1 MSRRGFGTFAAV
13 LLGTMVV
20 VQAADSV
27 IRITPIMREK
37 KVLVSFELTD
47 AYDEAVRQ
55 SISSGLRTT
64 FSFDVAL
71 RVVAWV
77 DRTVATAVVST
88 SDQYDNLTRQH
99 RLTRTVDGRVEDA
112 MVTDDESV
120 AREWL
125 TTGSGWNCAIPR
137 SSMRPATTT
146 CASARAGR
154 RRVRRCLDGRRPSR
168 VRRSSATFLKDLPRL
183 TPKP

>member
-1 MSRRGFGTFAAV
+1 MSRRSLCCVAAV
-13 LLGTMVV
+13 LLGAAVV
-20 VQAADSV
+20 VHAADA
-27 IRITPIMREK
+27 IRITPIMSER

-47 AYDEAVRQ
+47 AYDEAIRQ

-112 MVTDDESV
+112 MVTDDELV

-125 TTGSGWNCAIPR
+125 TTWKRLQLCDTSKLD
-137 SSMRPATTT
+137 ATRDYYVRV
-146 CASARAGR
+146 SARAK
-154 RRVRRCLDGRRPSR
+154 PS
-168 VRRSSATFLKDLPRL
+168 SGSILGWASAITGQTKFTFIP
-183 TPKP
+183 

>member
-1 MSRRGFGTFAAV
+1 MSRRALFSFAAV
-13 LLGTMVV
+13 LLGAMVV
-20 VQAADSV
+20 VHAADT

-47 AYDEAVRQ
+47 AYDEAIRQ

-64 FSFDVAL
+64 FSYDVAL

-77 DRTVATAVVST
+77 DRTIATAVVST

-99 RLTRTVDGRVEDA
+99 RLMRTVDGRVEDA
-112 MVTDDESV
+112 MVTDDELV

-125 TTGSGWNCAIPR
+125 TTWKRLQLCDTAKLD
-137 SSMRPATTT
+137 ATRDYYVRI
-146 CASARAGR
+146 SARA
-154 RRVRRCLDGRRPSR
+154 RPSGGTLLGWA
-168 VRRSSATFLKDLPRL
+168 SAITGQTKFTFIP
-183 TPKP
+183 

>member
-1 MSRRGFGTFAAV
+1 MSRRGFGSFAAV

-20 VQAADSV
+20 VHAADGV
-27 IRITPIMREK
+27 RITPIMREK

-64 FSFDVAL
+64 FSYDVAL

-112 MVTDDESV
+112 MVTDDEQV

-125 TTGSGWNCAIPR
+125 TTFKRLELCDTAKLD
-137 SSMRPATTT
+137 ATRDYYVRV
-146 CASARAGR
+146 SARRASPGGSLLGWAASITGQTKFSY
-154 RRVRRCLDGRRPSR
+154 VP
-168 VRRSSATFLKDLPRL
+168 
-183 TPKP
+183 

>member
-1 MSRRGFGTFAAV
+1 MSRRALWSCAA
-13 LLGTMVV
+13 LILGTMVV
-20 VQAADSV
+20 AHAADA

-47 AYDEAVRQ
+47 AYDEAIRQ

-112 MVTDDESV
+112 MVTDDESI

-125 TTGSGWNCAIPR
+125 TTWKRLELCDTAKLDPTR
-137 SSMRPATTT
+137 DYYVRV
-146 CASARAGR
+146 SARA
-154 RRVRRCLDGRRPSR
+154 
-168 VRRSSATFLKDLPRL
+168 
-183 TPKP
+183 KPTSGSLIGWAASITGQTKFTYIP

>member
-1 MSRRGFGTFAAV
+1 MSRRALCCCAAV
-13 LLGTMVV
+13 LLGAVV
-20 VQAADSV
+20 VVHAADS
-27 IRITPIMREK
+27 IRITPIMRDK

-47 AYDEAVRQ
+47 AYDEAIRQ

-77 DRTVATAVVST
+77 DRTIATAVVSA

-99 RLTRTVDGRVEDA
+99 RLSRTVDGRVEDA

-125 TTGSGWNCAIPR
+125 TTWKRLQLCDTTKLD
-137 SSMRPATTT
+137 ATRDYYVRV
-146 CASARAGR
+146 SARAKPLSGS
-154 RRVRRCLDGRRPSR
+154 LLGWA
-168 VRRSSATFLKDLPRL
+168 SAITGQTKFTFIP
-183 TPKP
+183 

>member
-1 MSRRGFGTFAAV
+1 MSRRALGCCAAL

-20 VQAADSV
+20 VHAQDS

-37 KVLVSFELTD
+37 KVVVSFELTN
-47 AYDEAVRQ
+47 AYDDAIRQ
-55 SISSGLRTT
+55 SISSGLKTT

-125 TTGSGWNCAIPR
+125 TTWKRLELCDTKKLDASR
-137 SSMRPATTT
+137 DYYVRV
-146 CASARAGR
+146 SARA
-154 RRVRRCLDGRRPSR
+154 RPSGG
-168 VRRSSATFLKDLPRL
+168 SLIGWAASITGQTKFTYIP
-183 TPKP
+183 

>member
-1 MSRRGFGTFAAV
+1 MSRRALCSCAAM

-20 VQAADSV
+20 VHAADS
-27 IRITPIMREK
+27 IRITPITREK

-47 AYDEAVRQ
+47 AYDEAIRQ

-64 FSFDVAL
+64 FSYDVAL

-77 DRTVATAVVST
+77 DRTIATIVVST
-88 SDQYDNLTRQH
+88 TDQYDNLTRQH
-99 RLTRTVDGRVEDA
+99 RLTKTVDGRVEDA

-125 TTGSGWNCAIPR
+125 TTWKRLELCDTAKLD
-137 SSMRPATTT
+137 ATRDYYVRV
-146 CASARAGR
+146 SARA
-154 RRVRRCLDGRRPSR
+154 RPSGGSLLGWA
-168 VRRSSATFLKDLPRL
+168 SSITGQTKFTFIP
-183 TPKP
+183 

>member
-1 MSRRGFGTFAAV
+1 MSRRAWFSCAAV
-13 LLGTMVV
+13 LVGTMVV
-20 VQAADSV
+20 VHAADS

-64 FSFDVAL
+64 FSYDVAL

-77 DRTVATAVVST
+77 DRTIATAVVST

-125 TTGSGWNCAIPR
+125 TTWKRLQLCDTAKLD
-137 SSMRPATTT
+137 ATRDYYVRV
-146 CASARAGR
+146 SARA
-154 RRVRRCLDGRRPSR
+154 RPSGGTLLGWA
-168 VRRSSATFLKDLPRL
+168 SAITGQTKFTFIP
-183 TPKP
+183 

>member
-1 MSRRGFGTFAAV
+1 MSRRGFGSFAAV
-13 LLGTMVV
+13 LLGTMVIV
-20 VQAADSV
+20 HAADS

-64 FSFDVAL
+64 FSFDIAL

-125 TTGSGWNCAIPR
+125 TTWKRLELCDTKKLD
-137 SSMRPATTT
+137 ATRDYYVRV
-146 CASARAGR
+146 SARRASPGASLLGWAASITGQTKFSY
-154 RRVRRCLDGRRPSR
+154 VP
-168 VRRSSATFLKDLPRL
+168 
-183 TPKP
+183 